1 MISLVNH
8 RDDYGYKPFDLQ
20 RRNST
25 LISSLVKAGSVIYGK
40 PTQ

>member
-1 MISLVNH
+1 MFIISL
-8 RDDYGYKPFDLQ
+8 FDLK